1 MGVKILSF
9 LLRQLTEEFK
19 EKTLKNNLS
28 NIEYQSYILPNNNL
42 NYFNFEL
49 FWGEGVRFPEKVMS
63 HYIQYKLWP
72 CIEQLTLYRQNYRQT
87 DKQSQF

>member
-49 FWGEGVRFPEKVMS
+49 F
-63 HYIQYKLWP
+63 
-72 CIEQLTLYRQNYRQT
+72 
-87 DKQSQF
+87 